1 MKCLCCDR
9 LLTDY
14 ESTRKH
20 AVTGSFI
27 DLCQQCFKAVQAASH
42 LPTKDRKDL
51 ISSDDIDDSAE
62 AEEQDDCHISDT
74 NTEGDH

>member
-1 MKCLCCDR
+1 MKCLCCDK

-20 AVTGSFI
+20 AVTGIFI
-27 DLCQQCFKAVQAASH
+27 DLCQQCFKSVQADAH

-51 ISSDDIDDSAE
+51 ISEDDIDDSAE
-62 AEEQDDCHISDT
+62 DDTDKDHIEERDI
-74 NTEGDH
+74 

>member
-1 MKCLCCDR
+1 MKCQCCDR
-9 LLTDY
+9 ILTDY

-27 DLCQQCFKAVQAASH
+27 DLCQQCFKAVQADSH

-51 ISSDDIDDSAE
+51 ISSDDIDDSAQTE
-62 AEEQDDCHISDT
+62 DDCHVSDT

>member
-1 MKCLCCDR
+1 MRCLACDR
-9 LLTDY
+9 ALTDY
-14 ESTRKH
+14 EATRKH
-20 AVTGSFI
+20 AVTGTFI
-27 DLCQQCFKAVQAASH
+27 DLCQQCFKAVQADSH

-62 AEEQDDCHISDT
+62 SEEGDCHVGDT

>member
-1 MKCLCCDR
+1 MKCLCCDK

-20 AVTGSFI
+20 AVTGTFI
-27 DLCQQCFKAVQAASH
+27 DLCQQCFKAVQADSH

-62 AEEQDDCHISDT
+62 TEDDCHVSDT

>member
-9 LLTDY
+9 ILTDY

-27 DLCQQCFKAVQAASH
+27 DLCQPCFKTVQADSH

-51 ISSDDIDDSAE
+51 ISSDDIDDSAD
-62 AEEQDDCHISDT
+62 AEDGDDCHVGDT

>member
-9 LLTDY
+9 ILTDY

-20 AVTGSFI
+20 AVTGTFI
-27 DLCQQCFKAVQAASH
+27 DLCQQCFKTVQADSH

-51 ISSDDIDDSAE
+51 ISSDDIDDSAD
-62 AEEQDDCHISDT
+62 AEDGDDCHVGDT

>member
-1 MKCLCCDR
+1 MKCQCCDR
-9 LLTDY
+9 ILTDY

-20 AVTGSFI
+20 AVTGTFI
-27 DLCQQCFKAVQAASH
+27 DLCQQCFKAVQADSH

-62 AEEQDDCHISDT
+62 TEEDDCHVSDT

>member
-20 AVTGSFI
+20 AVTSAFI
-27 DLCQQCFKAVQAASH
+27 DLCQQCFKTVQADSH

-62 AEEQDDCHISDT
+62 AEEDDCHVSDT
-74 NTEGDH
+74 NTEGEH

>member
-1 MKCLCCDR
+1 MKCQCCDR
-9 LLTDY
+9 ILTDY

-27 DLCQQCFKAVQAASH
+27 DLCQQCFKAVQADSH

-62 AEEQDDCHISDT
+62 TEDDCHVSDT

>member
-20 AVTGSFI
+20 AVTGVFI
-27 DLCQQCFKAVQAASH
+27 DLCQQCFKTVQADAN

-51 ISSDDIDDSAE
+51 ISEDDIDDRVE
-62 AEEQDDCHISDT
+62 GEEDESHM
-74 NTEGDH
+74 GDSIDRDGY